1 MNNLIFKKNCGTV
14 QNRVTV
20 SLAII
25 LKILLI
31 PFAHVIFF
39 FLINDL
45 KGFGFVSIDC
55 CTNLK
60 NNFPL

>member
-25 LKILLI
+25 LKIKLSLQRM
-31 PFAHVIFF
+31 
-39 FLINDL
+39 FLQLNRKL
-45 KGFGFVSIDC
+45 
-55 CTNLK
+55 
-60 NNFPL
+60 